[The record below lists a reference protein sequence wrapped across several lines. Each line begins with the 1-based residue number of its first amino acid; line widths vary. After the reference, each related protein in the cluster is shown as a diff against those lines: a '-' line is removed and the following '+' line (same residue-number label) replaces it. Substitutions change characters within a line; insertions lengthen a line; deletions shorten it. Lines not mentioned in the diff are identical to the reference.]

1 MIKLETKHAFLK
13 EEVKDYQPQVD
24 RLHRQLMDGECLG
37 NDYIGWVE
45 WPNSYDREEF
55 ERIKATAARLRG
67 MCDVFVVCGIGG
79 SYLGARAAIEMING
93 LYPQSAPEILFV
105 GNTFSSTYIAQ
116 VMDHIRDREVC
127 VNVISKSGTTTE
139 TALAFRLLKQFME
152 EKYGDEAKTR
162 IVATTDKARGVLKAE
177 ADDEGYETFVIPDDI
192 GGRFSVITP
201 VGLLPIAVAG
211 IDIDAMFTGLKNAYA
226 DLSDSDLEKNPAY
239 AYAVCRRILQDQ
251 GYDVEM
257 LVNYEPQM
265 AMVSE
270 WWKQLFGESEGKD
283 QRGIFP
289 AAVDLTT
296 DLHSMGQFIQDGSR
310 IMFETVL
317 NVEESPAEVLLDREE
332 VDTDGMNYLA
342 GKSVDF
348 VNKSAMNGTI
358 LAHTDGNVPN
368 LLVNIPE
375 QNEFCLGELFY
386 FFEFACGV
394 SGYLLGVN
402 PFNQPGVESYKKNMF
417 ALLGKPGYEEA
428 REELLKRL

>member
-162 IVATTDKARGVLKAE
+162 IVATTDKA
-177 ADDEGYETFVIPDDI
+177 
-192 GGRFSVITP
+192 
-201 VGLLPIAVAG
+201 
-211 IDIDAMFTGLKNAYA
+211 
-226 DLSDSDLEKNPAY
+226 
-239 AYAVCRRILQDQ
+239 
-251 GYDVEM
+251 
-257 LVNYEPQM
+257 
-265 AMVSE
+265 
-270 WWKQLFGESEGKD
+270 
-283 QRGIFP
+283 
-289 AAVDLTT
+289 
-296 DLHSMGQFIQDGSR
+296 
-310 IMFETVL
+310 
-317 NVEESPAEVLLDREE
+317 
-332 VDTDGMNYLA
+332 
-342 GKSVDF
+342 
-348 VNKSAMNGTI
+348 
-358 LAHTDGNVPN
+358 
-368 LLVNIPE
+368 
-375 QNEFCLGELFY
+375 
-386 FFEFACGV
+386 
-394 SGYLLGVN
+394 
-402 PFNQPGVESYKKNMF
+402 
-417 ALLGKPGYEEA
+417 
-428 REELLKRL
+428 

>member
-93 LYPQSAPEILFV
+93 LYPQSAPESLFV

-177 ADDEGYETFVIPDDI
+177 ADDEGYETFVIPGDI

-226 DLSDSDLEKNPAY
+226 DLSDSDLERNPAY

-270 WWKQLFGESEGKD
+270 WWKQLFGESEGKEGK
-283 QRGIFP
+283 GILPDSANFS
-289 AAVDLTT
+289 T
-296 DLHSMGQFIQDGSR
+296 DLHSLGQFVQEGKKVL
-310 IMFETVL
+310 FETL
-317 NVEESPAEVLLDREE
+317 LLVERPARDLVFPHDEKNADQ
-332 VDTDGMNYLA
+332 MNYLS
-342 GKSVDF
+342 GRSIDW
-348 VNKSAMNGTI
+348 VNKMAAQGT
-358 LAHTDGNVPN
+358 LEAHVNTGHVPN
-368 LLVNIPE
+368 LILTME
-375 QNEFCLGELFY
+375 DMSAESFGYMCY
-386 FFEFACGV
+386 FFFRAV
-394 SGYLLGVN
+394 AMSVLLLGVN
-402 PFNQPGVESYKKNMF
+402 PFNQPGVEVYKKNMF
-417 ALLGKPGYEEA
+417 RLLGKN
-428 REELLKRL
+428 